1 MYYTPPLLV
10 ASKVGWTWLSSWI
23 MMTMWLSSWCRW
35 ALIMEPKWT
44 PPPVELTGISSQKSM
59 KCSLTPHWRAL
70 NVTCLAHWLEG
81 HHILKCDCALFHL
94 GGSSLA
100 MTWGD
105 TGVWMGD
112 RGTVIQGGGNPVSP
126 VQSCKRVYCIIGLG
140 IHVYTYEK
148 SHIHILATK
157 YDKSYRGWRQPSVTC
172 PTCLMCVI

>member
-1 MYYTPPLLV
+1 
-10 ASKVGWTWLSSWI
+10 
-23 MMTMWLSSWCRW
+23 
-35 ALIMEPKWT
+35 
-44 PPPVELTGISSQKSM
+44 M
-59 KCSLTPHWRAL
+59 KCSLTPHCRAL
-70 NVTCLAHWLEG
+70 NVTCLAHLLEG

-172 PTCLMCVI
+172 PTCPMCVIYASCKRTLHVCKHILTYMTIVNIHITRSQLYRATCVIRASVCRDMFVHNIYHNCTV